1 MPSASNLTRG
11 DKPQLA
17 DNLLVR
23 IAAWIIFT
31 AFAAIILWK
40 GVLPA
45 LQSARG
51 DFANYYT
58 AARLVAE
65 HKPLATAYRDF
76 VWFQKQIDRYGI
88 THQLGGFIPHPPPT
102 ALIMLPLAPFE
113 PLLAKRLWIGFNV
126 ILAVLTVI
134 LIAKIT
140 MLHWLPTAIILL
152 STGVGLIN
160 NFLFGQMYLLV
171 LTTIGAGIYL
181 QQRGYPVLGGIVL
194 GVMIP
199 VKYVGGFFLFYYIW
213 KKEWRLVFAA
223 SITCILML
231 GVTFL
236 LQGAEIFRIFI
247 TEVLPRHLQGEIQ
260 EPFAI
265 QFQSW
270 NSLLRRMFVA
280 SPSLNPQPPLES
292 PLLFS
297 LFKNLIVWFWLAVFT
312 WIYRQ
317 TVFANQ
323 THQRLFEIGLIPLM
337 ILLISPG
344 SATYHF
350 LLLSLSV
357 AGFAK
362 ILLDLQ
368 RPRRA
373 VILSVLFLII
383 NLPHYLQ
390 FKKFVAG
397 WLTPIGYMRL
407 WLLVLFLVTA
417 SYFFYAPA
425 NWRLQ
430 FKTIRPHLLLAML
443 FAVIMMG
450 MDWRRAVAKEHDE
463 AQWVPL
469 HEKEFNRHLGLLVKT
484 PDIGRE
490 RIVFSYGELLD
501 EDYAIFSMTRDGQV
515 EGQWTPDTPQKFY
528 EPDIAVDDQR
538 VLMES
543 IQNGH
548 PEVWLSR
555 GKGQTPEFLLE
566 GENPSWHSDGI
577 GFAFLRDGQIG
588 LAGLREGHLSGP
600 WWLKVPERCY
610 DLAYSPVNNQI
621 VFCAEGVETKDFV
634 LAITMA
640 VPENAERQILLQ
652 SREPLEKPIW
662 SPDAAMIVFSWNRGG
677 NRDLWAIN
685 IRTRALLRLTRDP
698 AIDTAPMWDEV
709 NHRLLFVSDRGRGLE
724 IGSLF
729 EIALPATFRPTT
741 ALSIT
746 QR

>member
-1 MPSASNLTRG
+1 MPNASNLNRSG
-11 DKPQLA
+11 KLQFA
-17 DNLLVR
+17 NNLFIR

-31 AFAAIILWK
+31 TFAAIILWK

-45 LQSARG
+45 LQNARG

-58 AARLVAE
+58 AARLLAE

-113 PLLAKRLWIGFNV
+113 PLLAQRLWIGFNLV
-126 ILAVLTVI
+126 LAMAAIFLLAKLT
-134 LIAKIT
+134 A
-140 MLHWLPTAIILL
+140 LHWLPVAIILL
-152 STGVGLIN
+152 STGIGLIN

-171 LTTIGAGIYL
+171 LTTIVAGIYL

-199 VKYVGGFFLFYYIW
+199 VKYVSGFFLLYYIW
-213 KKEWRLVFAA
+213 KKEWQLVISATATCAA
-223 SITCILML
+223 MIGII
-231 GVTFL
+231 FL
-236 LQGAEIFRIFI
+236 LQGAEIFRVFI

-297 LFKNLIVWFWLAVFT
+297 LFKNLIAWFWLAVFT

-317 TVFANQ
+317 TAFANQ
-323 THQRLFEIGLIPLM
+323 THQRLFEIGLIPLAV
-337 ILLISPG
+337 LLISPG

-350 LLLSLSV
+350 LLLSLSI
-357 AGFAK
+357 ACFAK

-368 RPRRA
+368 QPRRA
-373 VILSVLFLII
+373 VILSALFLII

-390 FKKFVAG
+390 LKKFAIG

-407 WLLVLFLVTA
+407 WLLVLFFATA
-417 SYFFYAPA
+417 GYFFYMPA
-425 NWRLQ
+425 NWRFQ

-443 FAVIMMG
+443 FAAMMMG
-450 MDWRRAVAKEHDE
+450 MDWRRAAAKEHDE

-469 HEKEFNRHLGLLVKT
+469 HEKEFDRHLGLLVKT

-490 RIVFSYGELLD
+490 RVVFSYGELLD

-528 EPDIAVDDQR
+528 EPDIAADDQR

-543 IQNGH
+543 IQNGR
-548 PEVWLSR
+548 PEIWLSR
-555 GKGQTPEFLLE
+555 GKGQAPEFLLE
-566 GENPSWHSDGI
+566 GENPNWHNDGI
-577 GFAFLRDGQIG
+577 GFAFLRDGQIS
-588 LAGLREGHLSGP
+588 LASWREGNLSSP
-600 WWLKVPERCY
+600 WWLKMPERCY
-610 DLAYSPVNNQI
+610 DLAYSPIDNQI
-621 VFCAEGVETKDFV
+621 VFCAEKAVSKSFV
-634 LAITMA
+634 LALTTA
-640 VPENAERQILLQ
+640 VLENAEQQILLQ
-652 SREPLEKPIW
+652 SDEPMEKPLW
-662 SPDAAMIVFSWNRGG
+662 SPDAAMIVFSWNRDG

-685 IRTRALLRLTRDP
+685 ILTRELLRLTRDP
-698 AIDTAPMWDEV
+698 AIDTAPVWDEF
-709 NHRLLFVSDRGRGLE
+709 NRRILFISDRGRGLE
-724 IGSLF
+724 VGTLFSLPV
-729 EIALPATFRPTT
+729 IVATN
-741 ALSIT
+741 
-746 QR
+746 